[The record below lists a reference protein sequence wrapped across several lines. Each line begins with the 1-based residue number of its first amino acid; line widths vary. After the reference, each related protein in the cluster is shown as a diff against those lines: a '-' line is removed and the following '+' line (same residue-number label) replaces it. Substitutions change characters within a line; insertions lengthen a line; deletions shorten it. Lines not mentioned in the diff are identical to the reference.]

1 MSYNAP
7 LFLFVFLPLSWGVTR
22 LIPRRGQWLSL
33 LLFSWVY
40 YLSFSPRMLLV
51 LVFTICC
58 TYLSGLILERLF
70 KRADRL
76 ARQTADRQ
84 DRKAVKARVK
94 RQARLVLAAAIVI
107 ILGELILF
115 KYLSFFTTNLN
126 LLLSLVSAPKS
137 LPLLKLGE
145 PLGISFFTLQSLSY
159 LIDVFRRKYP
169 AERHWGRLALWLSF
183 FPQIMEGP
191 ICRYDQTA
199 ASLFAGHSLKLADL
213 TSGGQRII
221 WGLFK
226 KVVIADRLNPLVTA
240 VFDHPQQQ
248 AGLTVL
254 VGAFCYTMQLYADFS
269 GSIDIVIGSARLFGI
284 ALPEN
289 FNRPFFSRS
298 ASEFWRRWHI
308 SLGAWLRDYVF
319 YTISFSHRMKQW
331 DKKHRGDWLYF
342 FPLAIALAAVWLCN
356 GLWHGAGWQ
365 YIFFGLYY
373 YVLIL
378 GGNLLEPVYRQIFT
392 GLGWSR
398 QSRGWQV
405 FQIAR
410 TFLLVILGE
419 LIFRSPSLGQ
429 AFGLI
434 ARGFSRFS
442 LTTLQDG
449 SLLKLGLDKADW
461 IVVALGLVLLFSVE
475 SIQEAGL
482 NFSLRLSQLP
492 RAGRWALY
500 LGLIFV
506 IVIAGAY
513 GRNYGVV
520 PLIYAG
526 F

>member
-7 LFLFVFLPLSWGVTR
+7 LFLFVFLPLSWVVTR
-22 LIPRRGQWLSL
+22 LVPRRWQWLSL

-40 YLSFSPRMLLV
+40 YLSFSPRMILV
-51 LVFTICC
+51 LLFIICC
-58 TYLSGLILERLF
+58 TYLSGLVIESLF
-70 KRADRL
+70 NRTDLL
-76 ARQTADRQ
+76 AGQAADRQ
-84 DRKAVKARVK
+84 VRKVIKTRGK
-94 RQARLVLAAAIVI
+94 RQAKLALIAAIVI
-107 ILGELILF
+107 ISGVLVLF
-115 KYLSFFTTNLN
+115 KYLAFFTTNLN
-126 LLLSLVSAPKS
+126 QLLRLVSSSHS

-145 PLGISFFTLQSLSY
+145 PLGISFFTLQALSY
-159 LIDVFRRKYP
+159 LIDVFRRKYK

-199 ASLFAGHSLKLADL
+199 AQLYAGHSIRFSDL
-213 TSGGQRII
+213 VSGGQRII

-308 SLGAWLRDYVF
+308 SLGAWLRDYIF
-319 YTISFSHRMKQW
+319 YSISFSHRMKQF
-331 DKKHRGDWLYF
+331 DKKHREGLWRFL
-342 FPLAIALAAVWLCN
+342 PLALALAAVWLCN

-365 YIFFGLYY
+365 YIFYGFYY
-373 YVLIL
+373 FVLIL
-378 GGNLLEPVYRQIFT
+378 ASNILEPVYKQIFAR
-392 GLGWSR
+392 LGWSR
-398 QSRGWQV
+398 ESRGWQA
-405 FQIAR
+405 FQIGR
-410 TFLLVILGE
+410 TFLLVVIGE

-434 ARGFSRFS
+434 RRGFSQFR
-442 LTTLQDG
+442 LTALQDG
-449 SLLKLGLDKADW
+449 RLLKLGLDKADW
-461 IVVALGLVLLFSVE
+461 IVVGLGLVLLFGVE
-475 SIQEAGL
+475 SIQESGL
-482 NFSLRLSQLP
+482 KLSPRLRQLP

-500 LGLIFV
+500 LGLILV

-513 GRNYGVV
+513 GRNYGEV